1 MQRRLRPALTSLS
14 LGAALL
20 LGGGTA
26 ISLITAAAAR
36 AQAPAASTS
45 APGTALSVDQ
55 ARRAAQRILEAQ
67 KAGDANAR
75 YAQFSDELQA
85 VSSPSMV
92 QGTMRSQPK
101 VLSYELLSVRSGVS
115 TSTVEAELT
124 TAAGKRTV
132 FIVLNGQGRIVRYY
146 IDRADD
152 PSSKVAAQFMQ
163 AISTGQFITAHSFL
177 SPQFQKDITPQALQA
192 KWLNLQR
199 ITGSFVKLGRVVEAE
214 NTPDARLMLVNVQFN
229 RLSDNVF
236 VILNASNQVTGVDFP
251 AEPNAPAAAR

>member
-20 LGGGTA
+20 FGGGTA
-26 ISLITAAAAR
+26 STLMPAGSAR

-45 APGTALSVDQ
+45 APGPVLSIEQ
-55 ARRAAQRILEAQ
+55 ARLAAQRILEAQ

-92 QGTMRSQPK
+92 QATMRSQPK

-124 TAAGKRTV
+124 TTAGKRTV
-132 FIVLNGQGRIVRYY
+132 FIVLNGQGRIARFYV
-146 IDRADD
+146 DRADD

-163 AISTGQFITAHSFL
+163 AISGGQFITAHSFL

-214 NTPDARLMLVNVQFN
+214 SNPDGRLVLVNVQFN

-236 VILNASNQVTGVDFP
+236 VILNTSNQVTGVDFP
-251 AEPNAPAAAR
+251 AEPNAPQPAR

>member
-26 ISLITAAAAR
+26 FNLTSPGE
-36 AQAPAASTS
+36 AQAQAASPAS
-45 APGTALSVDQ
+45 PAPALSVDQ
-55 ARRAAQRILEAQ
+55 ARSAAQRILEVL
-67 KAGDANAR
+67 KVGDANAR
-75 YAQFSDELQA
+75 YAQFSYELQA
-85 VSSPSMV
+85 ISSPAMV
-92 QGTMRSQPK
+92 QATMRSQPK

-124 TAAGKRTV
+124 TTAGQRVV
-132 FIVLNGQGRIVRYY
+132 FIVLNGQGRIARYY
-146 IDRADD
+146 VDRADD
-152 PSSKVAAQFMQ
+152 PASKVAAQFMQ
-163 AISTGQFITAHSFL
+163 AISNGQFISAHSFL
-177 SPQFQKDITPQALQA
+177 SPQFQRDITPQALQA

-199 ITGSFVKLGRVVEAE
+199 LTGSFLKLGRVVEAE
-214 NTPDARLMLVNVQFN
+214 STPEARLVLVNVHFN

-251 AEPNAPAAAR
+251 AEPNLPQAVR